1 MLNIY
6 FLYLYKVLDF
16 LIIPN
21 YYYYRDGI
29 LINISLIIYLLNFLL
44 IGFYL
49 NSYIFEGNIYCVK
62 DNKVWIYSKNV
73 KNKLSFKIIKNMT
86 YYDNCYLITL
96 NDFKKNIYNI
106 DHNIEIE
113 FILNIFYKIKINKKS
128 FIKISYYNCKSKLIN
143 ITNKTKLNELFT

>member
-49 NSYIFEGNIYCVK
+49 NSYIFEGNIYAK
-62 DNKVWIYSKNV
+62 S
-73 KNKLSFKIIKNMT
+73 T
-86 YYDNCYLITL
+86 LISPQIGWDL
-96 NDFKKNIYNI
+96 PVLQPSPQSAWC
-106 DHNIEIE
+106 
-113 FILNIFYKIKINKKS
+113 ILGTRVFAPS
-128 FIKISYYNCKSKLIN
+128 
-143 ITNKTKLNELFT
+143 